1 MSDSPGLDKSVGL
14 LLQKLPDLAGN
25 ILLVAD
31 ENWSQAHWSGIKNS
45 GNCHLVLISNR
56 FDIAAEAEAA
66 GIDSQFSDFDFSALA
81 QHSFDAVLFR
91 VSKERANSH
100 YVINQAVQL
109 LKPGAELWLSGE
121 KKDGVKTYTKHA
133 CKRFGDS
140 SNAAKHGICYLA
152 PIKLQSADTSPLDD
166 KNYTQIRPIKT
177 QHHSQTEYLSKPGIF
192 GWDKTDRG
200 SAFLI
205 DHLPQ
210 FLNRYH
216 TAPKSLLDLGCGYGY
231 LSCEASQYGFSH
243 ISGTDNNAAALIAA
257 EKNFQR
263 LLHVDYQ
270 VIAADVGDQLDQRFE
285 TILCNPPFHQGFAM
299 DDDLGVRFLQ
309 ASKRL
314 LATAGQALFVVNT
327 FIPLE
332 HKAKPHFAQVNV
344 LANNGSFKLVAL
356 SQ

>member
-31 ENWSQAHWSGIKNS
+31 ENWSQAHWSGIKNNAN
-45 GNCHLVLISNR
+45 GQLVLISNR
-56 FDIAAEAEAA
+56 FDIAAAAAAA
-66 GIDSQFSDFDFSALA
+66 GIDSKFSDFDFSTLA

-100 YVINQAVQL
+100 YVINQAAQL
-109 LKPGAELWLSGE
+109 LKPGADLWLSGE
-121 KKDGVKTYTKHA
+121 KKEGVKTYTKQA

-140 SNAAKHGICYLA
+140 STAAKHGICYLA
-152 PIKLQSADTSPLDD
+152 SIKLHSTDTTPLDD
-166 KNYTQIRPIKT
+166 KNYTQIRPIKAR
-177 QHHSQTEYLSKPGIF
+177 HHSQTEYLSKPGIF

-210 FLNRYH
+210 FLDRYQA
-216 TAPKSLLDLGCGYGY
+216 APKSLLDLGCGYGY

-243 ISGTDNNAAALIAA
+243 ISGTDNNAAALMAA
-257 EKNFQR
+257 ENNFLK
-263 LLHVDYQ
+263 LLNVEYQ
-270 VIAADVGDQLDQRFE
+270 VIAANVGDQLEQHFD

-314 LATAGQALFVVNT
+314 LAAAGRALFVVNT

-332 HKAKPHFAQVNV
+332 HKAKSHFAQVDV
-344 LANNGSFKLVAL
+344 VANNGSFKLVAL

>member
-1 MSDSPGLDKSVGL
+1 MSDSSGLDKSVDL

-31 ENWSQAHWSGIKNS
+31 ENWSQVHWSGIKNS
-45 GNCHLVLISNR
+45 ANGQLVVVSNR
-56 FDIAAEAEAA
+56 FDIAAGAEAA
-66 GIDSQFSDFDFSALA
+66 GIDSQFSDFDFSAHA

-100 YVINQAVQL
+100 YVINQAAQL
-109 LKPGAELWLSGE
+109 LKPRAELWLSGE
-121 KKDGVKTYTKHA
+121 KNDGVKTYTKQA

-140 SNAAKHGICYLA
+140 TNAAKHGICYLA
-152 PIKLQSADTSPLDD
+152 SLKLHYTESGPLDD
-166 KNYTQIRPIKT
+166 KDYTQIRPIKAR
-177 QHHSQTEYLSKPGIF
+177 HHSEAEYLSKPGIF
-192 GWDKTDRG
+192 GWDKIDRG

-205 DHLPQ
+205 GYLPQ
-210 FLNRYH
+210 FLARYQ
-216 TAPKSLLDLGCGYGY
+216 TAPTSLLDLGCGYGY

-243 ISGTDNNAAALIAA
+243 ISGTDNNAAALMAA
-257 EKNFQR
+257 ENNFLR
-263 LLHVDYQ
+263 LLNVEYQ
-270 VIAADVGDQLDQRFE
+270 VIAANVGDQLEQRFD

-299 DDDLGVRFLQ
+299 DNDLGVRFLQ
-309 ASKRL
+309 ASARL
-314 LATAGQALFVVNT
+314 LAIAGQALFVVNT

-332 HKAKPHFAQVNV
+332 HKAKSHFAQVDV